1 MSKLR
6 GFTLIELLV
15 VIAIIALL
23 MAILM
28 PALGRVRNQA
38 KATACQANLHQW
50 GLVWSAYANDHDGYF
65 MKGMG
70 GKNDAWMGALRSY
83 YTEAKIR
90 LCPTAT
96 KFRSEGATGTFS
108 SWGIWDD
115 DAWHTAGDY
124 GSYGMN
130 EWCDNPPPGTS
141 SWTAHPEWN
150 WRGIDVR
157 GSGHIPLFLD
167 CYWDGGYPVDSESPP
182 AFEGV
187 VSNCMDRFCINRHN
201 GFTNGLFLDFSVRK
215 IGLKDLWKL
224 RWHREFNINGP
235 WTKAGLVESGDWPE
249 WMRSFKDY

>member
-130 EWCDNPPPGTS
+130 EWCDNPLPGTS

-235 WTKAGLVESGDWPE
+235 WTKAGLVEPGDWPE
-249 WMRSFKDY
+249 WMRNFKEY